1 VAVVRK
7 AVSRAPAHVQSR
19 ILDYLVAQHQVELSA
34 VERAV
39 RAYWVLGWASGHP
52 LSAYPRGAFPMM
64 ERRSFMAML
73 TGGLLAAPLA
83 AEAQPAGKVYRI
95 GMLETRSSKLNAA
108 NLEAFRQGLLELGY
122 KDGQN
127 LEIVYRSSDGH
138 DERLPSLA
146 SELVRLKVDLIVTR
160 GTPAALAAKRA
171 TGVIPVVMA
180 ASADP
185 VGSGIVASLG
195 HPGGN
200 VTGLSS
206 ADVEVYA
213 KRVGLLKEVLPKLA
227 RVAGIFNMGNP
238 VIPPQ
243 WQAVEASAR
252 SLDIKAQLLDVRR
265 PEDLGSAFDAA
276 AKQRAEALIVGVS
289 SVTQGNLRRIAEL
302 AAKHRLPSIFGAK
315 EYADFG
321 GLITYG
327 ASDPHMYRGAATFVD
342 KILKGAKPAD
352 LPVEQPTKFELV
364 IKLKTAKALGL
375 TIPPSLLQR
384 ADEVI
389 Q

>member
-1 VAVVRK
+1 MSTR
-7 AVSRAPAHVQSR
+7 RAFIGTLA
-19 ILDYLVAQHQVELSA
+19 
-34 VERAV
+34 
-39 RAYWVLGWASGHP
+39 
-52 LSAYPRGAFPMM
+52 GA
-64 ERRSFMAML
+64 
-73 TGGLLAAPLA
+73 LLASPLA
-83 AEAQPAGKVYRI
+83 AEAQLAEKVYRI
-95 GMLETRSSKLNAA
+95 GMLETRSAVLNAA
-108 NLEAFRQGLLELGY
+108 NIDAFRQGLLELGY
-122 KDGQN
+122 KEGQN

-138 DERLPSLA
+138 DERFPSLA
-146 SELVRLKVDLIVTR
+146 SEMVRLKVDLILTR

-195 HPGGN
+195 HPSGN

-213 KRVGLLKEVLPKLA
+213 KRVGLLREALPKLA

-243 WQAVEASAR
+243 WHAVEASAR
-252 SLDIKAQLLDVRR
+252 SLGIQAQLLDVRR
-265 PEDLGSAFDAA
+265 PEDLGKAFDAA

-289 SVTQGNLRRIAEL
+289 SVTQGNLRTIAEL
-302 AAKHRLPSIFGAK
+302 ATRHRLPSIYGAK
-315 EYADFG
+315 EYTTFG
-321 GLITYG
+321 GLMSYG
-327 ASDPHMYRGAATFVD
+327 ASDPHLYRGAATFVD
-342 KILKGAKPAD
+342 KIFKGAKPAD
-352 LPVEQPTKFELV
+352 LPVEQPTTFDL
-364 IKLKTAKALGL
+364 IINLKTAKALGL